1 MIRSMTAFAKSSYE
15 GKEFTLD
22 VFIRTYNHR
31 YLDIN
36 LKLPIELLHIEGEL
50 RNLISRYL
58 SRGRVEI
65 TMKATFLKEG
75 LYQVF
80 INRGLVTKL
89 IAEMQLIKNQ
99 NGLNSEI
106 DLGSLLRI
114 PGLIEVQTDVQKIS
128 RDVLDEIKQIV
139 DTSLKSLVQMRYQ
152 EGQILARDIRDRLG
166 CLQNMVEKVSEHSK
180 DYPAEIRKL
189 LEKNMRELLNG
200 QNIDANR
207 LFQEVAYY
215 SERSD
220 VTEELVR
227 LRSHIHQCEQLIDGQ
242 EVAGRKLDFLL
253 QEILREINTIGS
265 KCDLLPVSQAVI
277 EMKTEVEKIREQSQ
291 NVE

>member
-50 RNLISRYL
+50 RSLISRYL

-65 TMKATFLKEG
+65 TIRATFLKEG

-99 NGLNSEI
+99 NGLTSEI
-106 DLGSLLRI
+106 ELGSLLRI

-128 RDVLDEIKQIV
+128 REVLDEIKQIV
-139 DTSLKSLVQMRYQ
+139 NTSLKSLVEMRHQ
-152 EGQILARDIRDRLG
+152 EGRILAQDIQERLQV
-166 CLQNMVEKVSEHSK
+166 LLRMVESVSESAK
-180 DYPAEIRKL
+180 NYPVEIRKV
-189 LEKNMRELLNG
+189 LEKNVREILNG
-200 QNIDANR
+200 QNIDPNR

-215 SERSD
+215 AERSD
-220 VTEELVR
+220 ITEELVR
-227 LRSHIHQCEQLIDGQ
+227 LRSHIKQCESLIQ
-242 EVAGRKLDFLL
+242 AEEVAGRKLDFLL

-265 KCDLLPVSQAVI
+265 KCDLLPVAQAVI

>member
-50 RNLISRYL
+50 RSLISRYL

-65 TMKATFLKEG
+65 TVRATFLKEG

-128 RDVLDEIKQIV
+128 RDVLDEIKQIL
-139 DTSLKSLVQMRYQ
+139 DTSLKSLVEMRQQ
-152 EGQILARDIRDRLG
+152 EGKILAKDIQERLQG
-166 CLQNMVEKVSEHSK
+166 LLRMVENVAESAKN
-180 DYPAEIRKL
+180 YPAEIRKI
-189 LEKNMRELLNG
+189 LEKNVRELLNG
-200 QNIDANR
+200 QNIDPNR

-215 SERSD
+215 AERSD
-220 VTEELVR
+220 ITEELVR
-227 LRSHIHQCEQLIDGQ
+227 LRSHIQQSDSLIQ
-242 EVAGRKLDFLL
+242 AEEVVGRKLDFLL

-265 KCDLLPVSQAVI
+265 KCDLLPVAQAVI
-277 EMKTEVEKIREQSQ
+277 DMKTEVEKIREQSQ

>member
-50 RNLISRYL
+50 RSLISHYL

-65 TMKATFLKEG
+65 TIRATFLKEG

-99 NGLNSEI
+99 NGLTSEI
-106 DLGSLLRI
+106 ELGSLLRI

-128 RDVLDEIKQIV
+128 REVLDEIKQIV
-139 DTSLKSLVQMRYQ
+139 NTSLKSLVEMRHQ
-152 EGQILARDIRDRLG
+152 EGRILAQDIQERLQV
-166 CLQNMVEKVSEHSK
+166 LLRMVESVSESAK
-180 DYPAEIRKL
+180 NYPAEIRKV
-189 LEKNMRELLNG
+189 LEKNVREILNG
-200 QNIDANR
+200 QNIDPNR

-215 SERSD
+215 AERSD
-220 VTEELVR
+220 ITEELVR
-227 LRSHIHQCEQLIDGQ
+227 LRSHIKQCESLIQ
-242 EVAGRKLDFLL
+242 AEEVAGRKLDFLL

-265 KCDLLPVSQAVI
+265 KCDLLPVAQAVI

>member
-50 RNLISRYL
+50 RSLISRYL

-65 TMKATFLKEG
+65 TVRATFLKEG

-99 NGLNSEI
+99 NGLTSEI
-106 DLGSLLRI
+106 ELGSLLRI

-128 RDVLDEIKQIV
+128 REVLDEIKQIV
-139 DTSLKSLVQMRYQ
+139 DTSLKSLVEMRHQ
-152 EGQILARDIRDRLG
+152 EGRILAQDIQERLQV
-166 CLQNMVEKVSEHSK
+166 LLLMVESVSESAK
-180 DYPAEIRKL
+180 NYPAEIRKV
-189 LEKNMRELLNG
+189 LEKNVREILNG
-200 QNIDANR
+200 QNIDPNR

-215 SERSD
+215 AERSD
-220 VTEELVR
+220 ITEELVR
-227 LRSHIHQCEQLIDGQ
+227 LRSHIKQCESLIRAE